1 MTSAIHSPQYAA
13 SAMVGNHVNGKGM
26 ALNVMKV
33 KLSHWSNPRKNAN
46 YGPDVNLPVPQAERN
61 NFKFGGCTDRNA

>member
-1 MTSAIHSPQYAA
+1 VYSKTAA
-13 SAMVGNHVNGKGM
+13 QVFPGEGGV
-26 ALNVMKV
+26 
-33 KLSHWSNPRKNAN
+33 NPRKNSN